1 MPAVQLK
8 LGPADHDTELTLE
21 EFDTADYVPGF
32 KYELIEGRLYVS
44 PSPNLAENMLE
55 RWLRNKLE
63 SYADK
68 NPDVIQY
75 VATRGRVF
83 LPVRSRPSTPE
94 PDLALYAEIPAEIS
108 RDTKWDELDPIIVAE
123 ILVEGD
129 IWKELSRNPKLYLKV
144 PSIREYWVLDGSVD
158 PARPTLIQFRRVGK
172 KWVRMPY
179 PFRSKFTTKLLP
191 GFSLVIDP
199 RK

>member
-8 LGPADHDTELTLE
+8 LGPADHGEELTLE
-21 EFDTADYVPGF
+21 EFEHADYVPGF
-32 KYELIEGRLYVS
+32 RYELIEGRLYVS

-63 SYADK
+63 AYSDK
-68 NPDVIQY
+68 HPDVIKY

-83 LPVRSRPSTPE
+83 LPVRSRTSTPE

-108 RDTKWDELDPIIVAE
+108 RDTNWDELDPILVAE

-129 IWKELSRNPKLYLKV
+129 FWKDLSRNPKLYLKV

-158 PARPTLIQFRRVGK
+158 PARPTLIQFRRFGK
-172 KWVRMPY
+172 KWARMPY
-179 PFRSKFTTKLLP
+179 PYRSKFTTKLLP